1 MRTLFYLLSL
11 AVLVGI
17 ATWTYQVNYATR
29 DAERRVALLE
39 AQITEEAEK
48 IEVLKAEWAYLNRP
62 ERLLRL
68 AEANF
73 EILGL
78 APIDADHY
86 ADAAQ
91 VAFPSEELKGVI
103 LNATATSGSLIQE

>member
-11 AVLVGI
+11 AGVIAI

-29 DAERRVALLE
+29 AAERRVKILE
-39 AQITEEAEK
+39 RQISDEAEK

-78 APIDADHY
+78 SPVDADHF

-91 VAFPSEELKGVI
+91 VAFPLEELKGAIVNPTSI
-103 LNATATSGSLIQE
+103 SGSIHQE